1 MKKKT
6 AFVSG
11 VTGQDGAYLAR
22 LLINNGIDVIGGTRR
37 SSIGIPH
44 RLNELGVL
52 DQIQMVDFDLSDI
65 ANITRAVIDH
75 KPDYFF
81 NLAAQSFVG
90 SSWNFPVYT
99 SNVDGMGVLY
109 ILEALRNHSPD
120 TRFYQASTSEMF
132 GLAQTVPQSEETPF
146 YPRSPYGVAKL
157 FSHWMTKN
165 YRESYGMFAVSGILF
180 NHESPLRGSEFVT
193 RKITL
198 AFAEILEGKKE
209 TISLGN
215 LEATRD
221 WGYAEEYVQGMY
233 NMLTAEKPDDYVL
246 ATGTTYS
253 IREFVNFTANA
264 AGIEIEWDL
273 SLIHI

>member
-165 YRESYGMFAVSGILF
+165 YRESYGM
-180 NHESPLRGSEFVT
+180 
-193 RKITL
+193 
-198 AFAEILEGKKE
+198 
-209 TISLGN
+209 
-215 LEATRD
+215 
-221 WGYAEEYVQGMY
+221 
-233 NMLTAEKPDDYVL
+233 
-246 ATGTTYS
+246 
-253 IREFVNFTANA
+253 
-264 AGIEIEWDL
+264 L